1 MAAFPTIAYAYSKH
15 AWYVRLPPPH
25 IAVVYFYEGNDL
37 NNNMNFL
44 APRVES
50 PDAADVVERIDRSIN
65 AYPSHFLSSISW
77 RLHFPLLAFRPT
89 LRGVSSPN

>member
-1 MAAFPTIAYAYSKH
+1 MAATAFPTIAYAYSKH
-15 AWYVRLPPPH
+15 AWYVRLPSPH

-50 PDAADVVERIDRSIN
+50 PDAADVVERI
-65 AYPSHFLSSISW
+65 HHQCLSV
-77 RLHFPLLAFRPT
+77 AF
-89 LRGVSSPN
+89 SQ

>member
-1 MAAFPTIAYAYSKH
+1 MAAFPAIAYAYSKH

-44 APRVES
+44 APRVEV
-50 PDAADVVERIDRSIN
+50 PM
-65 AYPSHFLSSISW
+65 P
-77 RLHFPLLAFRPT
+77 PT
-89 LRGVSSPN
+89 

>member
-1 MAAFPTIAYAYSKH
+1 MAAFPAIAYAYSKH
-15 AWYVRLPPPH
+15 AWYVRLPSPH

-50 PDAADVVERIDRSIN
+50 PDAADVVERI
-65 AYPSHFLSSISW
+65 HHQCLSV
-77 RLHFPLLAFRPT
+77 AF
-89 LRGVSSPN
+89 SQ